1 MKRGSIFS
9 LLIFQNFKQ
18 KKKKSSSFIYKLHSR
33 KSNAKILSKIYF
45 VSTCLKHISIISN
58 QTSLL
63 FSSLLG
69 PLFWKE
75 FFLNPKIMLL
85 AIFTTKLLQC
95 PVVVPAPCFF
105 LFSFRSS
112 DPKLVL
118 DGDRYEARSHT
129 QIPRPSI
136 DSPVVRER
144 SSRWL
149 RNKVGYSEIVFGR
162 SMSRCRRDFQLS
174 RASD

>member
-18 KKKKSSSFIYKLHSR
+18 KKKNLPRLFINIHSR

-95 PVVVPAPCFF
+95 PVVV
-105 LFSFRSS
+105 R
-112 DPKLVL
+112 LVL
-118 DGDRYEARSHT
+118 TSRLPVSSFSLFARPILNWFSMG
-129 QIPRPSI
+129 I
-136 DSPVVRER
+136 DTRHGATRR
-144 SSRWL
+144 SLGHR
-149 RNKVGYSEIVFGR
+149 
-162 SMSRCRRDFQLS
+162 
-174 RASD
+174 